1 MVGVSGEQAIFLVA
15 IGSIL
20 SVLLAFIWVA
30 IRLGPKGRGH
40 GGGHGGKDDI
50 FTEEYREHLRQRG
63 AARFE
68 KTLDQNATFLQ
79 QDLHS
84 IGEEVTEFIKERA
97 SDILK
102 EEFSDQKQSV
112 ATAQQHMAN
121 AFAKIDQQ
129 IADYQKNMSEQF
141 EKELAHEKE
150 RRMDRFVDNMAEI
163 VTAHV
168 QHTLGEQ
175 LDVGEQ
181 MQFIIANLDANKQAI
196 IEDIK
201 REV

>member
-1 MVGVSGEQAIFLVA
+1 MGVNGEQAIFLVA
-15 IGSIL
+15 VGSIL
-20 SVLLAFIWVA
+20 SVLLAFIWIAV
-30 IRLGPKGRGH
+30 RLGPKGRGR
-40 GGGHGGKDDI
+40 GGGHSGKDDV
-50 FTEEYREHLRQRG
+50 FTDEYREHLRQRG
-63 AARFE
+63 VARFE

-79 QDLHS
+79 QDLHK

-102 EEFSDQKQSV
+102 DEFSDQKQAV
-112 ATAQQHMAN
+112 ASAQQHMAN

-129 IADYQKNMSEQF
+129 IADYQKTMSDQF
-141 EKELAHEKE
+141 QKELSAEKD
-150 RRMDRFVDNMAEI
+150 RRIDRFQQNMAEI
-163 VTAHV
+163 ITQHI

-181 MQFIIANLDANKQAI
+181 VKYIIANLEANKQAI
-196 IEDIK
+196 TEDIK